1 MFPDN
6 FGKIGEMQFEKI
18 RFKYFFKI
26 QFNSRYNRQIAKIL
40 TALDRSHDPL
50 STTPTR

>member
-1 MFPDN
+1 MFPEN
-6 FGKIGEMQFEKI
+6 FGKFCKSQFEKI

-26 QFNSRYNRQIAKIL
+26 QFNCRYKRHRAKNF
-40 TALDRSHDPL
+40 TPFDRSHDPL